1 MRFDYGE
8 RGQPDD
14 NDIERG
20 ERGSENERKGKVE
33 DNQDNNN
40 IFTRRYG
47 FLYLCPFSLGYL
59 QLWAIR

>member
-8 RGQPDD
+8 REREKPDD

-33 DNQDNNN
+33 DDQDNNN
-40 IFTRRYG
+40 IFT
-47 FLYLCPFSLGYL
+47 
-59 QLWAIR
+59 